1 MTQNYLD
8 AQKSQ
13 TEFANRL
20 QGHYPPQPGQS
31 SRNLPYQ
38 EGQHNDSNAD
48 MFSGL
53 SVSSCMDNA
62 SHKPFGATN
71 PEHMLHSS
79 SHLPPSNPQNDAQNL
94 GSVDQ
99 RKYRAQ
105 KPEQRAPG
113 LNQMSPAP
121 SDQVGGWNMLGSWYP
136 EQTRQFEQQQAFN
149 DQLNADRNHQQ
160 AADHHRALNWNDRM
174 PHSEQSKPP
183 CWETPTDPSPFR
195 VPKGRPP
202 SRTASS
208 QNPTADNTYQT
219 SSNRTFLKP
228 QDPTRSG
235 VYADSPSNQI
245 QGGVAVNQ
253 GNQRRPEWPEEKSK
267 EAFHETRQNVANPNS
282 NCFPW
287 PEEMKQVQDFH
298 AMPGLG
304 HPHASFPQY
313 GYPTYPVFDKP
324 YSNTWEGYNYHQPYH
339 PQTPEY
345 SPQFYQQ
352 PKREACFPSPQYPY
366 QGVPPYQGL
375 NPGWARWDTPRW
387 DIYGPPP
394 YFPVL
399 PEPPPKAE
407 PLGEVA
413 DYSDNEEC
421 FKDSQMGGV
430 AIALGHGSVLFECA
444 KHEMHATTAL
454 KKPNRL
460 NPTRISLVFYQHRNL
475 NRPRHGWDEWE
486 EKMRLR
492 KLGVSAAST
501 ATTTSSTT
509 TQPLSTPSTPTSP
522 ASATGNGKS
531 TPLPRVPNVPSSQYM
546 MRSPTY
552 TTMTWTTL
560 FPMHPC
566 MITGPYQEGGA
577 IG

>member
-1 MTQNYLD
+1 M
-8 AQKSQ
+8 
-13 TEFANRL
+13 
-20 QGHYPPQPGQS
+20 
-31 SRNLPYQ
+31 
-38 EGQHNDSNAD
+38 
-48 MFSGL
+48 
-53 SVSSCMDNA
+53 
-62 SHKPFGATN
+62 SHT
-71 PEHMLHSS
+71 
-79 SHLPPSNPQNDAQNL
+79 D
-94 GSVDQ
+94 
-99 RKYRAQ
+99 
-105 KPEQRAPG
+105 
-113 LNQMSPAP
+113 
-121 SDQVGGWNMLGSWYP
+121 
-136 EQTRQFEQQQAFN
+136 
-149 DQLNADRNHQQ
+149 
-160 AADHHRALNWNDRM
+160 
-174 PHSEQSKPP
+174 QSKPP
-183 CWETPTDPSPFR
+183 CWETPSDPSPFR

-202 SRTASS
+202 SRTASN
-208 QNPTADNTYQT
+208 QNPTVDNTYQN

-228 QDPTRSG
+228 QEPMRGG
-235 VYADSPSNQI
+235 VYADSPNSQI
-245 QGGVAVNQ
+245 QTSGMVNQ
-253 GNQRRPEWPEEKSK
+253 MNQRRPDWPEDKTK
-267 EAFHETRQNVANPNS
+267 EGFHEARQNVANPNS

-287 PEEMKQVQDFH
+287 TEEMKQVQDFH
-298 AMPGLG
+298 AVPSLG
-304 HPHASFPQY
+304 HPHTSFSQY

-324 YSNTWEGYNYHQPYH
+324 YSNSWEGYNYHQPYH

-345 SPQFYQQ
+345 PPPQFYQQ

-375 NPGWARWDTPRW
+375 NPSWARWDTPRW

-492 KLGVSAAST
+492 KLGVT
-501 ATTTSSTT
+501 NTSSTT
-509 TQPLSTPSTPTSP
+509 SSSTTTTQSPSTPSTPTSP
-522 ASATGNGKS
+522 GSATTTEKS
-531 TPLPRVPNVPSSQYM
+531 TPLPHVPSVPSSQFM